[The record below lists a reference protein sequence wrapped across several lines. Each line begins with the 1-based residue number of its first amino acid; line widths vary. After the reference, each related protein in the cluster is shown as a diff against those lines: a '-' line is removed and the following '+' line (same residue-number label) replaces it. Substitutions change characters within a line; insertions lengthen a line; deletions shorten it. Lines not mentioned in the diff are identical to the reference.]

1 MRIIV
6 ESCEKKIDNDNL
18 DVFMW
23 RGFSG
28 IFKRKRECE
37 DREQTRAVYR
47 KLRRVVRAC
56 RGYTVYSSDFRWNVR
71 AVEREWY
78 PGDGILL

>member
-1 MRIIV
+1 
-6 ESCEKKIDNDNL
+6 
-18 DVFMW
+18 MW
-23 RGFSG
+23 QGFSG

-78 PGDGILL
+78 PGDGILLQGWYPFRLRKDMLKVSYC